1 MNDHMFFNRS
11 QLVACQDGV
20 LTILTYQKSKSLSVI
35 HCTNNNMEVT
45 KPHKTLVVK
54 QMFN

>member
-20 LTILTYQKSKSLSVI
+20 LTILTYQKSKSVSVI